1 MIDRLVEASPQEHPG
16 PVRAARRM
24 SGPQLGWAVAGLFFA
39 LYALLSVSRHQ
50 RMLSAAFDLGI
61 FEQAVRAYAHGQ
73 APIVPLKGPGYDLLG
88 DHFHP
93 VLALLAPAYR
103 LFPTPVT
110 LLLAQAALMALACLP
125 VTRWA
130 HRTAGP
136 VGGLV
141 LGLAFG
147 SSWGI
152 VSAVSFDFHE
162 ICFAVPLL
170 AFAAEALAAR
180 RWRAA
185 VLWALPLVLVKE
197 DLGLTVAALG
207 GYLLLRSRSG
217 SGRWS
222 RGPKGQPGGADGRE
236 GGSDGQ
242 AEGPDGQR
250 RLRRLGLAVLV
261 CGLGATVVEMA
272 VLLPLANPHGVFD
285 YWHQLP
291 GAGSGAGAGG
301 RGEDGGLPV
310 GRALGLLVRFGWPPV
325 KWLLLLM
332 LAAPVAFVGLR
343 SPLLLLCAP
352 TLAWRLLADNE
363 HYWQPG
369 YHYSAILM
377 PILFG
382 ALLDSL
388 DRHPQLRSPRT
399 LRRVL
404 TACAAFAAVTTL
416 VYPMRE
422 LALPSSWQQSAHV
435 RTAHRLLAVVPD
447 GATVAATNRL
457 APILVARAEVSLVCQ
472 EPGPRSA
479 TPPAWV
485 VADDTDPTVKTPCA
499 EAVTAAALAAY
510 RGLGYL
516 TVAQEDGITV
526 LHRP

>member
-1 MIDRLVEASPQEHPG
+1 MIDNLVRPAPTAPTLSVVRRRTG
-16 PVRAARRM
+16 PT
-24 SGPQLGWAVAGLFFA
+24 QLGLAVGGLYFV
-39 LYALLSVSRHQ
+39 LYTLLSISRHE

-73 APIVPLKGPGYDLLG
+73 LPVVPLKGPGYDLLG

-110 LLLAQAALMALACLP
+110 LLVAQAALLALACLP

-130 HRTAGP
+130 YRTAGP
-136 VGGLV
+136 RAGLV
-141 LGLAFG
+141 IGLAFG

-170 AFAAEALAAR
+170 AFAVEALGER

-207 GYLLLRSRSG
+207 GYLAHR
-217 SGRWS
+217 
-222 RGPKGQPGGADGRE
+222 GGAR
-236 GGSDGQ
+236 
-242 AEGPDGQR
+242 PV
-250 RLRRLGLAVLV
+250 RRLGLAVAV
-261 CGLGATVVEMA
+261 FGLGATVVEMA

-291 GAGSGAGAGG
+291 GTHTGGGASPWA
-301 RGEDGGLPV
+301 
-310 GRALGLLVRFGWPPV
+310 ALALAAKLGWPPV

-332 LAAPVAFVGLR
+332 LAAPVAFVGVR
-343 SPLLLLCAP
+343 SPLVLLCAP
-352 TLAWRLLADNE
+352 TLAWRFLADNV
-363 HYWQPG
+363 HYWQPS

-377 PILFG
+377 PVLFG
-382 ALLDSL
+382 ALVDCLGRRPGL
-388 DRHPQLRSPRT
+388 QPARGR
-399 LRRVL
+399 RRVL
-404 TACAAFAAVTTL
+404 AVCAAFAVVTTA

-422 LALPSSWQQSAHV
+422 LALPSSWQPSAHV
-435 RTAHRLLAVVPD
+435 RKAHRLLAAIPD
-447 GATVAATNRL
+447 GAHVASTNRL

-472 EPGPRSA
+472 QPGPLSA
-479 TPPAWV
+479 DPPEWV
-485 VADDTDPTVKTPCA
+485 VADATDPTVKSPCA
-499 EAVTAAALAAY
+499 EAATAAALAGY
-510 RGLGYL
+510 RAEGYR
-516 TVAQEDGITV
+516 TVAEEDGITV
-526 LHRP
+526 LRR